1 MIDERAATEERVLIE
16 ELLSGNEAAFSQL
29 VATLHGSLLRLALTF
44 VADRDAAEEVVQET
58 WLGVIKGLRSF
69 EGRSSLKTWIFRI
82 LDNTAQTRG
91 ARDGRV
97 VNFSALASADSD
109 SSEIADRF
117 TSQGRWLNP
126 PATWQEQNPE
136 DLLLKREAMVSLH
149 GAIADLP
156 PTQRAVIT
164 LRDIE
169 GVASP
174 EVCNVLGISETNQRV
189 LLHRARTK
197 VRAALEGSLGRRN
210 PRPAR

>member
-1 MIDERAATEERVLIE
+1 MSDERTAADERVLIE
-16 ELLSGNEAAFSQL
+16 QLLSGNEAAFSQL

-44 VADRDAAEEVVQET
+44 VADRGAAEEVVQET
-58 WLGVIKGLRSF
+58 WLGVVKGLRSF

-82 LDNTAQTRG
+82 LVNRAQTRG
-91 ARDGRV
+91 ARDGRM
-97 VNFSALASADSD
+97 VNFSALASPDGEP
-109 SSEIADRF
+109 SEVADRF
-117 TSQGRWLNP
+117 TSHGRWLNP
-126 PATWQEQNPE
+126 PAAWQEQNPE
-136 DLLLKREAMVSLH
+136 DVLLNREAMESLH

-164 LRDIE
+164 LRDVE

-197 VRAALEGSLGRRN
+197 VRAALEARLGRRH
-210 PRPAR
+210 PRTAR